1 MIPRSVLYD
10 YIETMCP
17 NTLLEVQTGNIFNK
31 RKDDTAIRLL
41 KVNHKAENGYFHEID
56 RIMVYDKGMENDVLN
71 KRIRFE
77 VESLLPELSTN
88 KIRFSPK
95 EIQIPPGYTRN
106 VTYTET
112 TECIYKL
119 NAAYRNHLGTELLLG
134 GKYDF
139 TYRIPA
145 LPPAT
150 YEIRFG
156 YVATGGRGVAQLY
169 FDGVPTGIPLDMRIE
184 ADNPK
189 IGWVDDSRT
198 DDNGIENDKM
208 MRNRGYMKGTNVSYV
223 YNASNIERKEKSC
236 LRMIIATI
244 TFDDYRPHTLRA
256 KSVEERRDRE
266 FQIDFLDF
274 VPTSYLEKE
283 GRD

>member
-1 MIPRSVLYD
+1 
-10 YIETMCP
+10 
-17 NTLLEVQTGNIFNK
+17 
-31 RKDDTAIRLL
+31 
-41 KVNHKAENGYFHEID
+41 
-56 RIMVYDKGMENDVLN
+56 
-71 KRIRFE
+71 
-77 VESLLPELSTN
+77 
-88 KIRFSPK
+88 
-95 EIQIPPGYTRN
+95 
-106 VTYTET
+106 
-112 TECIYKL
+112 
-119 NAAYRNHLGTELLLG
+119 LGTELLLG

-145 LPPAT
+145 VPPAT

-156 YVATGGRGVAQLY
+156 YTATGGRGVAQLY

-189 IGWVDDSRT
+189 VGWVADANT

-208 MRNRGYMKGTNVSYV
+208 MRNRGYMKGTSVSYV
-223 YNASNIERKEKSC
+223 YNGSDIERREKSC

-256 KSVEERRDRE
+256 KSVEERTDRE
-266 FQIDFLDF
+266 FQIDYLDF